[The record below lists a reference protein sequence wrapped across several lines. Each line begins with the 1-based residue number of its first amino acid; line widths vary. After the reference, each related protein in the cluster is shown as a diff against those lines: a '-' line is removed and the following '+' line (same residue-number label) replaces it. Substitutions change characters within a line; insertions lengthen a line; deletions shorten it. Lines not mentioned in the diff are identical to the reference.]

1 MRGDISIQLY
11 TIREQLAQDFEGS
24 LHKLAQI
31 GYRWIEP
38 FHGAYKG
45 RSAGDFRTLL
55 SSLNLKI
62 SSSHANI
69 TILKEHAEETIKYL
83 ADAGCPH
90 LVCSWADFSS
100 EREVFDTAE
109 FFNELGGKA
118 RDAGMSFSYHNHNHE
133 FVQYSG
139 RYILDL
145 LMEHTD
151 PALVGLELDVYWAAK
166 AGINPVSYQE
176 KWNTRSVLLHCKDMD
191 GGPEKDFAAVGEG
204 ILDFSGI
211 LKAASKVRY
220 FVVEQDRCDDP
231 FRCAEISFRSLTT
244 LLQEI

>member
-24 LHKLAQI
+24 LRKLTQI

-38 FHGAYKG
+38 FHGAYEG
-45 RSAGDFRTLL
+45 RSAEDFRVLL

-62 SSSHANI
+62 SGSHVNI
-69 TILKEHAEETIKYL
+69 TVLKEKAVETIKYL

-90 LVCSWADFSS
+90 LVCSRADFSS
-100 EREVFDTAE
+100 EREVLDTAD
-109 FFNELGGKA
+109 FFNELGKKA
-118 RDAGMSFSYHNHNHE
+118 RDADMSFSYHNHSHE
-133 FVQYSG
+133 FAQYSG

-166 AGINPVSYQE
+166 AGINPVFYQE
-176 KWNTRSVLLHCKDMD
+176 KWNTRSTLLHYKDMD
-191 GGPEKDFAAVGEG
+191 GGPKKNFATVGEG
-204 ILDFSGI
+204 TLDFLGI
-211 LKAASKVRY
+211 LKAASNVRY
-220 FVVEQDRCDDP
+220 FVVEQDLCDDP
-231 FRCAEISFRSLTT
+231 FRCAEVSLHSLTK
-244 LLQEI
+244 LLQ